1 MNVIESDQSSNSEP
15 QLAPSPAPTNASYSI
30 PDLEVLSVQIPPEYV
45 SLVSHVVA
53 WFPQAAEDQVGVA
66 EVSP

>member
-1 MNVIESDQSSNSEP
+1 M

-30 PDLEVLSVQIPPEYV
+30 PDLEVLSVQMPPEFV

-53 WFPQAAEDQVGVA
+53 WFPQAAEDQVRVRTFGQHSGRPRA
-66 EVSP
+66 LQSRG